1 MNITYKI
8 LGYDSTKGVGT
19 TVPDESHTKIIDG
32 DVVVPYGKCAKSE
45 AVKKSELL
53 YNEFIVYDTAQVKL
67 KYLLQVEFSF
77 KKKK

>member
-1 MNITYKI
+1 M
-8 LGYDSTKGVGT
+8 
-19 TVPDESHTKIIDG
+19 PDEAHTKTIDD
-32 DVVVPYGKCAKSE
+32 DVLVPYGKCVKSE